1 MKALRLRSKRS
12 ASRLKW
18 ITSLVLAS
26 LTKSPS
32 SRMPVTPHP
41 WSASSR
47 SKDSSFPEAWAN
59 GSRFWCKLKDDMQ
72 RFAETAE
79 AIGSTSSKLKKIAF
93 LADYLRTLSEANLHA
108 AAVFFTGRPFALTDA
123 RTLNVGWSALVN
135 AVQDLSGASDEDI
148 HEIYLDRGDLGEMAE
163 RLLASPIGARPAA
176 LIDRAAGEGP
186 NPATIQSKFADLVKL
201 SGASNKMPAVLDL
214 LRSLAPVEVK
224 YVIKIITGD
233 LRIGLKENT
242 VEEAIARAF
251 NRPIDAV
258 RRANM
263 VLGDIGETAVLA
275 KRGELDKIA
284 LGLFR
289 PVKFMLATPADAED
303 EIFATFHGAFYVEDK
318 YDGIRGQLHLS
329 DGRAALYSRT
339 LDDVSHQF
347 PEIVEAA
354 PALHVGSLIV
364 DGEVVAFK
372 DDQVLPFAL
381 LQKRLGR
388 KQPPASLIREIPVSL
403 MIFDILTL
411 DGRNLMDEPLLERK
425 TVIEKI
431 EWPAPLRIAPFLLL
445 EARTQLEPFFQQAAL
460 RRNEGLML
468 KDAGSLYLPGKRG
481 MSWLKWKKALATL
494 DVVVTGVE
502 FGHGRRRDV
511 LSDYT
516 FAVHH
521 DGRLLNIG
529 KAYSGLTDRE
539 IEDMTEFF
547 KQHTVQDYGRF
558 RVVEPNVIL
567 EVAFNG
573 IQKSNRHASGYALRF
588 PRIVRI
594 RHDKTP
600 SEIDTLETVEKLY
613 NRHMGNS
620 GSGIR
625 GMHTEF

>member
-47 SKDSSFPEAWAN
+47 SKDSSFPETWAN
-59 GSRFWCKLKDDMQ
+59 DSRFWCKLKDDMQ
-72 RFAETAE
+72 RFADTAE
-79 AIGSTSSKLKKIAF
+79 AIGGTSSKLKKIAF
-93 LADYLRTLSEANLHA
+93 LADYLRTLSEDNLRA

-123 RTLNVGWSALVN
+123 RTLNVGWSALVT

-148 HEIYLDRGDLGEMAE
+148 HQIYLDRGDLGEMAE
-163 RLLASPIGARPAA
+163 RLLASPSGRGRGCEAQARQGEAS
-176 LIDRAAGEGP
+176 IRAEGL
-186 NPATIQSKFADLVKL
+186 NPATVQSKFSDLVKL

-251 NRPIDAV
+251 DRPIDAV

-303 EIFATFHGAFYVEDK
+303 EIFATFHGAFYIEDK
-318 YDGIRGQLHLS
+318 YDGIRGPLHVN
-329 DGRAALYSRT
+329 DTKAALYSRT

-354 PALHVGSLIV
+354 PALQARSLIV
-364 DGEVVAFK
+364 DGEIVAFK
-372 DDQVLPFAL
+372 DNQVLPFAL

-388 KQPPASLIREIPVSL
+388 KRPPTALIEEIPVSL
-403 MIFDILTL
+403 MIFDILTFE
-411 DGRNLMDEPLLERK
+411 GRNLMDEPLLERK
-425 TVIEKI
+425 KVIESI
-431 EWPAPLRIAPFLLL
+431 QWPAPLRVAPFVLL
-445 EARTQLEPFFQQAAL
+445 EERIQLEPFFEQAAL

-481 MSWLKWKKALATL
+481 MSWLKWKKELATL
-494 DVVVTGVE
+494 DVVVTAVE

-547 KQHTVQDYGRF
+547 KQHTVQYYGRF

-567 EVAFNG
+567 E
-573 IQKSNRHASGYALRF
+573 
-588 PRIVRI
+588 
-594 RHDKTP
+594 
-600 SEIDTLETVEKLY
+600 
-613 NRHMGNS
+613 
-620 GSGIR
+620 
-625 GMHTEF
+625 